1 MNKHIPHKMWPTLM
15 LFCKTGHKANSSNDT
30 VTTVKACQA
39 VCSLEAKHT
48 DANTAAFSDTAPGT
62 LGRYT
67 FRYILGQKSSA
78 TTVSDISHLMNKACM
93 IKFKISMCLLGCQLN
108 TSMTFKEITLMNTWK
123 IWWEHGHPLV
133 FLIYTIWPNHAQIM
147 SSKKMPN
154 LTHHQNLR
162 LFE

>member
-1 MNKHIPHKMWPTLM
+1 M

-78 TTVSDISHLMNKACM
+78 TTFSDISHLMKKACL
-93 IKFKISMCLLGCQLN
+93 IKLKICTCLLGFQLN
-108 TSMTFKEITLMNTWK
+108 TSIVVTPLFFTLHDLTKLRKKHELKENT
-123 IWWEHGHPLV
+123 
-133 FLIYTIWPNHAQIM
+133 
-147 SSKKMPN
+147 
-154 LTHHQNLR
+154 
-162 LFE
+162 